1 MAVVKEK
8 AFREDLYYRI
18 NVIPISMVPL
28 RHREADVLEI
38 ATYFLKQFS
47 AKEGK
52 SFEAIDPDAEHT
64 LLSYT
69 WPGNVR
75 ELRNVIRNVVV
86 LHDQKI
92 VKKTHLPDSIITNTT
107 AMVGDDQN
115 AVQGMTGADAVAHA
129 LVSSGQFR
137 VRPLW
142 IAEREVIEAAI
153 DHFGGNIPKAAAAL
167 EVSPSTIYRKRHT
180 WRDMDA
186 EV

>member
-1 MAVVKEK
+1 MTMVKEK

-18 NVIPISMVPL
+18 NVIPVSMVPL

-38 ATYFLKQFS
+38 ATYFLHQFS
-47 AKEGK
+47 EKEGK

-92 VKKTHLPDSIITNTT
+92 VKKAHLPDTLIASTS
-107 AMVGDDQN
+107 ALVGDDKN
-115 AVQGMTGADAVAHA
+115 SVQKTTDSGTVAHVP
-129 LVSSGQFR
+129 VSSGQFR

-142 IAEREVIEAAI
+142 VAEREVIEAAI

-180 WRDMDA
+180 WRDLDA
-186 EV
+186 EA